1 MTGHEQYAEDLTL
14 HVLGVLDKED
24 IHTLEEHISS
34 CSSCRRELLQL
45 QDDAA
50 WLALSTIGPVP
61 PARARK
67 RLLESIAREP
77 RIPRIVQKRAFWAM
91 AIPYGLAAALALL
104 TVFFRSEIFDLR
116 RRMTNLQSSYSA
128 QQHELAQARDL
139 VNTFTSAEAKH
150 ITLVAANASPQ
161 PQGKAFY
168 LRTTGRL
175 VFLASNMAPV
185 STARAY
191 ELWLIPET
199 GAPIPAGT
207 FKPDAHGSAV
217 IVNPPL
223 PRGVE
228 AKAFAVTV
236 EPEAGSAAPT
246 TQPIMIGAGE

>member
-1 MTGHEQYAEDLTL
+1 
-14 HVLGVLDKED
+14 
-24 IHTLEEHISS
+24 
-34 CSSCRRELLQL
+34 
-45 QDDAA
+45 
-50 WLALSTIGPVP
+50 
-61 PARARK
+61 
-67 RLLESIAREP
+67 
-77 RIPRIVQKRAFWAM
+77 M

-104 TVFFRSEIFDLR
+104 TVFFRGEIFDLR